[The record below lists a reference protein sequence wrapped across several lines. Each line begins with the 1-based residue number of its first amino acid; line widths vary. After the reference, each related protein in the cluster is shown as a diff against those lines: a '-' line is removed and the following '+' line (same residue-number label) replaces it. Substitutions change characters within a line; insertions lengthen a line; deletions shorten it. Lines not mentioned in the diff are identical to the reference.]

1 MRIKELEQSNYALWD
16 EFVQKHPTA
25 TFFHLAGWKTVLEK
39 AFGHKTVFLYA
50 EEDEKIQGILP
61 LGQVKSLLFGNSLIS
76 LPFCVSGG
84 IVAENA
90 EAKAALENAAI
101 ERANQ
106 LNVDY
111 LEMRYEK
118 PVNEDWLSKSDLY
131 VSFKKEIDPDPEQNL
146 LNIPRKQRAMVR
158 KGIKA
163 GLVSEWDA
171 GVDRLHDAY
180 SQSVHALGTPVF
192 SKHYFQVLKDVF
204 ADNCSVLTITNNGEL
219 VGSVMSFYFRDQVLP
234 YYGGGTAAARSCK
247 GNDFMYWELMRR
259 SCEQGIKLFDYGR
272 SKVGTGAYS
281 FKKNWGFE
289 PVPLHYEY
297 HLVKSSELPNISPT
311 NPKYKMFIDVWK
323 KMPLWM
329 TRMVGPHIVKYT
341 G

>member
-16 EFVQKHPTA
+16 EFVQKHPAA

-39 AFGHKTVFLYA
+39 AFGHKTVFLYV

-118 PVNEDWLSKSDLY
+118 SVNEDWLSKSDLY

-163 GLVSEWDA
+163 DLMSEWDA

>member
-1 MRIKELEQSNYALWD
+1 MFIKELEQDCFSSWD
-16 EFVQKHPTA
+16 AFVQQHSSA
-25 TFFHLAGWKTVLEK
+25 TFFHRAGWKTVLEK
-39 AFGHKTVFLYA
+39 AFGHKAIFLYA
-50 EEDEKIQGILP
+50 ELDGKIQGVLP

-76 LPFCVSGG
+76 LPFCVTGG
-84 IVAENA
+84 IVADSA
-90 EAKAALENAAI
+90 EAKAALEMAAI
-101 ERANQ
+101 ELANK
-106 LNVDY
+106 LGVGY
-111 LEMRYEK
+111 LEMRNEQ
-118 PVNEDWLSKSDLY
+118 PVNETWLNKSDLY

-163 GLVSEWDA
+163 GLLSEWDT

-192 SKHYFQVLKDVF
+192 SKHYFEVLKEVF
-204 ADNCSVLTITNNGEL
+204 ADDCSVLTITNEGEL
-219 VGSVMSFYFRDQVLP
+219 VASVMSFYFRDQVLP
-234 YYGGGTAAARSCK
+234 YYGGGTAAARHCK
-247 GNDFMYWELMRR
+247 GNDFMYWELMRY
-259 SCEQGIKLFDYGR
+259 SSEQGIKVFDYGR

-289 PVPLHYEY
+289 PQPLHYEY
-297 HLVKSSELPNISPT
+297 YLVKSDELPNISPT
-311 NPKYKMFIDVWK
+311 NPKYKLFIDAWK

-329 TRMVGPHIVKYT
+329 TRMIGPHIIKYT

>member
-16 EFVQKHPTA
+16 EFVQRHPAA

-39 AFGHKTVFLYA
+39 AFGHNTVFLYA
-50 EEDEKIQGILP
+50 EENEKIQGILP

-76 LPFCVSGG
+76 LPFCVTGG

-90 EAKAALENAAI
+90 KAKIALENAAI

-111 LEMRYEK
+111 LEMRYEQ
-118 PVNEDWLSKSDLY
+118 PVNADWLNKSDLY
-131 VSFKKEIDPDPEQNL
+131 VSFKKDIDPDSEQNL

-171 GVDRLHDAY
+171 GVDRLHEAY

-204 ADNCSVLTITNNGEL
+204 ADNCSVLTITNEGEL
-219 VGSVMSFYFRDQVLP
+219 VASVMSFYFRDQVLP
-234 YYGGGTAAARSCK
+234 YYGGGTTAARSCK

-259 SCEQGIKLFDYGR
+259 SCEQGIKVFDYGR
-272 SKVGTGAYS
+272 SKAGTGAYS

-297 HLVKSSELPNISPT
+297 HLVKSSELPNVSPT

-329 TRMVGPHIVKYT
+329 TRLLGPHIVKYT